1 MEYIIAN
8 SLSRRSK
15 LIYYLQYLELRM
27 KRYQFR
33 KLRSADFIVDVY
45 IGHAKTAMQ
54 NRVGPGVNGFA
65 SSRG

>member
-1 MEYIIAN
+1 
-8 SLSRRSK
+8 
-15 LIYYLQYLELRM
+15 M

-33 KLRSADFIVDVY
+33 KLRSADFIADVY
-45 IGHAKTAMQ
+45 IDHAKTALQ